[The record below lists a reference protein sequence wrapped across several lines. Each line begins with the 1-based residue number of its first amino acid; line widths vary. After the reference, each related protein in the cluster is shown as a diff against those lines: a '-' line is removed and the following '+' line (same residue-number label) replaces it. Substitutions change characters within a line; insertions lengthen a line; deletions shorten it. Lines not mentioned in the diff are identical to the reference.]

1 LFLLEEGR
9 EGGREGGRER
19 GREGCHLRMHSK
31 EGGREGGREE
41 GREGGVAY
49 LTAEGTFGPGVVL
62 FPGAAVDEE
71 IGGCG

>member
-1 LFLLEEGR
+1 
-9 EGGREGGRER
+9 
-19 GREGCHLRMHSK
+19 MHSK